1 MLGVDWWLDEVSVSG
16 GIGLVIALT
25 LILLLPIV
33 LPKGTRKR
41 VRLPIA
47 LLGIHL
53 ALLIWRA
60 FVHDEAR
67 ADNALY
73 VAGLFFLLA
82 SITRSGYLIVL
93 HALVMRTLGG
103 EVPRI
108 MRDLV
113 QALLFIAVALI
124 TLNAAGVPPSSLLT
138 TSALLTA
145 VIGLSLQDT
154 LGNLFA
160 GLAIQAQRPFT
171 VGDWI
176 GFDEDERHVG
186 RVLEINWRT
195 VRVETLDKFEMTIPN
210 SALAR
215 TAIRNYSKP
224 DRVARLRAY
233 VAGPYDKPPERVM
246 PELKRA
252 VLDVS
257 GVLSEP
263 PPSVLISGFDESGVR
278 YEVRYYINEFEH
290 REVIAGLVRERLWYA
305 MQRMGIQIPV
315 PQRLV
320 RMFDYTEERLQHEAE
335 ARVEARDR
343 SLRQVDFL
351 RALPKEA
358 RLALA
363 ENASTRMYA
372 PDELV
377 IRKGDHGTELF
388 IVRSGA
394 VAVEVGERLSRREV
408 ARLKEGQFFGEMS
421 LMTGEKRTASV
432 RAVIETELLVIDKSA
447 LQGVLEEAPDLA
459 ETISRILAERS
470 AELEEAATMSAS
482 EKKRTVERE
491 TTVLLDR
498 IKRFFSLA
506 P

>member
-1 MLGVDWWLDEVSVSG
+1 MDWWLDEISLSG
-16 GIGLVIALT
+16 GIGLVIALA
-25 LILLLPIV
+25 LILLLPV
-33 LPKGTRKR
+33 LLPKGQRHC
-41 VRLPIA
+41 VRMPIVLLA
-47 LLGIHL
+47 LHVI
-53 ALLIWRA
+53 LLIWRG

-67 ADNALY
+67 ADGALR
-73 VAGLFFLLA
+73 VASLFFLLA
-82 SITRSGYLIVL
+82 SITRSGYLVVL
-93 HALVMRTLGG
+93 HAIVMRTLGIA

-113 QALLFIAVALI
+113 QALLFVGVALM
-124 TLNAAGVPPSSLLT
+124 TLNAAGVEPGSLLT

-176 GFDEDERHVG
+176 GFDDDETHIG
-186 RVLEINWRT
+186 RVIEINWRT

-210 SALAR
+210 SAIAR
-215 TAIRNYSKP
+215 TALRNYSRAT
-224 DRVARLRAY
+224 RVARRRAY
-233 VAGPYDKPPERVM
+233 VSGPYDKPPERVM
-246 PELKRA
+246 PELAQA
-252 VLDVS
+252 VRDVT

-263 PPSVLISGFDESGVR
+263 PPSVLIRDFTEVGVK

-305 MQRMGIQIPV
+305 MQRMGIDIPV

-335 ARVEARDR
+335 ARVEQRDE
-343 SLRQVDFL
+343 SLRRVDFL

-358 RLALA
+358 RHVLA

-372 PDELV
+372 PGELV
-377 IRKGDHGTELF
+377 IRKGDEGSELF
-388 IVRSGA
+388 IVRSGC
-394 VAVEVGERLSRREV
+394 VAVEIGAGLSQKEV
-408 ARLKEGQFFGEMS
+408 ARLHVGQFFGEMS
-421 LMTGEKRTASV
+421 LMTGAKRTASV
-432 RAVIETELLVIDKSA
+432 RAVEETELLVIDKLA
-447 LQGVLEEAPDLA
+447 LRGVLEDAPDLA

-470 AELEEAATMSAS
+470 QELEEEAASMSAS
-482 EKKRTVERE
+482 DKKRTVERE